1 MALSH
6 ILCATD
12 LSETSTYAVEM
23 AAEMA
28 ASVGARLTIVHVIE
42 PITMPPGLEA
52 YALEGMPPDW
62 EQRVDQ
68 GRRQAVE
75 DRLAELRARCGG
87 AAVTTQV
94 IYGPLPTILT
104 DAARDLQADLLV
116 VGTHGRKGMAH
127 LLLGSV
133 AEKLVRTAP
142 CPVLVVRPTAHR

>member
-12 LSETSTYAVEM
+12 LSETSVPAVEM
-23 AAEMA
+23 AAEIA
-28 ASVGARLTIVHVIE
+28 RAVGARLTLAHVIE

-68 GRRQAVE
+68 GRRQAVDE
-75 DRLAELRARCGG
+75 RLAKLRARCGDIP
-87 AAVTTQV
+87 VTTQV
-94 IYGPLPTILT
+94 FYGPLPGILT
-104 DAARDLQADLLV
+104 DAVQDLQADLLV
-116 VGTHGRKGMAH
+116 VGTHGRKGVAH

-133 AEKLVRTAP
+133 AEKLLRIAP
-142 CPVLVVRPTAHR
+142 CPVLVVRPTAHP